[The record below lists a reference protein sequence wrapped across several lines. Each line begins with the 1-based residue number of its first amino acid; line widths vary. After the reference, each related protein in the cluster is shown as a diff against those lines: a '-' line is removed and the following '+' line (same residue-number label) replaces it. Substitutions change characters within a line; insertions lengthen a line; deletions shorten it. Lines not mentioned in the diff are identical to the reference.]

1 MALYS
6 YQAFTKDGKRVSGNI
21 DAATTQAAKDAIV
34 KMGLLPIKIDAATS
48 GPQQTESS
56 WLKSIFSRRVSIKDK
71 IFFTK
76 QLAILLKS
84 GIPLMQALEL
94 MVEQTEGQLKN
105 IVIYLKDNIKEGK
118 SLADGLSKYPKVF
131 DNIYIQLVKAG
142 EASGRLEIILE
153 RLTVYL
159 ERRQAITKK
168 IRGALQYPLIQ
179 LGIVIL
185 VVVVLLTA
193 VVPQI
198 SEVFASKGAALPLPT
213 RILMAMSGFLI
224 NHYIIL
230 LIMIISMVS
239 GFLYWKST
247 DSGKRT
253 IDRIKLKIPGVKY
266 FVKMGAVVQFSRTLG
281 MLIEGGVNLAEALN
295 IVTKIVDNKVLVDAL
310 NEAKENIIKQGKI
323 SQYLK
328 QTNIFPP
335 VAIYLINTG
344 EQSGHLDTM
353 LITVAEYYE
362 AELSELADSLAGYI
376 NPVMLL
382 VMGGVVGFIV
392 MAIALPLQQLT
403 SVVSK

>member
-6 YQAFTKDGKRVSGNI
+6 YQAFTKDGKRVSGTI
-21 DAATTQAAKDAIV
+21 DAATNQAAKEAIV
-34 KMGLLPIKIDAATS
+34 KMGLLPIKIDAAVSDSAATTS
-48 GPQQTESS
+48 
-56 WLKSIFSRRVSIKDK
+56 WFKNIFARRVSIKDK

-76 QLAILLKS
+76 QLAVLLKS
-84 GIPLMQALEL
+84 GIPLLQALEL

-105 IVIYLKDNIKEGK
+105 IVIFLKDNIKEGK

-142 EASGRLEIILE
+142 EASGKLEVILE
-153 RLTVYL
+153 RLTIYL
-159 ERRQAITKK
+159 ERRQAISKK
-168 IRGALQYPLIQ
+168 VSSALRYPLIQ
-179 LGIVIL
+179 L
-185 VVVVLLTA
+185 VVVVIVVIVLLTG

-198 SEVFASKGAALPLPT
+198 SEVFSSKGAALPLPT
-213 RILMAMSGFLI
+213 KILLAMSGFLTG
-224 NHYIIL
+224 HYIIL
-230 LIMIISMVS
+230 LGIIVS
-239 GFLYWKST
+239 ITSAFLYWKST

-253 IDRIKLKIPGVKY
+253 LDKIKLKIPVLKY
-266 FVKMGAVVQFSRTLG
+266 FVKMSAVVQFSRTLG

-295 IVTKIVDNKVLVDAL
+295 IVTKIVDNKILVDAL

-376 NPVMLL
+376 NPIMLL
-382 VMGGVVGFIV
+382 IMAGVVGFIV

-403 SVVSK
+403 TVVSQ